1 MINNAHVSAAQG
13 MQQALQSYN
22 RAAAQVANPDKR
34 VEAKDLVELK
44 TSEHQFKANAKALAV
59 ANQTTDRLIDIIA

>member
-1 MINNAHVSAAQG
+1 MITSANVSAAQG

-34 VEAKDLVELK
+34 VEAKDLVGLK
-44 TSEHQFKANAKALAV
+44 TSEHQFKANAKAFAV
-59 ANQTTDRLIDIIA
+59 SNQMTEHLIDIIA